1 MKRIFAILMA
11 FLVLLA
17 PAALAEAAGDADAA
31 ASGDWYASVEGVPV
45 ALSLD
50 PGSGYTLALP
60 AAFGAPKS
68 GAWALDDG
76 FVRLDDGSVLDLVNE
91 ALLIWTANDLIFT
104 REPTA
109 VYAPSDLVEDAL
121 PELYT
126 GYWRCAFVDLGDAI
140 VPADAVDE
148 TTDLYIENATVALGG
163 PRFGDIFWNFD
174 LEGSGLTADVDGQ
187 RVTLALQRDGCL
199 RLTLEGEDPAT
210 LYLVCLGEGSIDSS
224 SEVIQAF

>member
-1 MKRIFAILMA
+1 MKRIFAILLA

-76 FVRLDDGSVLDLVNE
+76 FVARLD
-91 ALLIWTANDLIFT
+91 
-104 REPTA
+104 
-109 VYAPSDLVEDAL
+109 
-121 PELYT
+121 
-126 GYWRCAFVDLGDAI
+126 VDHAG
-140 VPADAVDE
+140 VRVDE
-148 TTDLYIENATVALGG
+148 HGM
-163 PRFGDIFWNFD
+163 
-174 LEGSGLTADVDGQ
+174 TADGVVPG
-187 RVTLALQRDGCL
+187 VVGGMGV
-199 RLTLEGEDPAT
+199 E
-210 LYLVCLGEGSIDSS
+210 
-224 SEVIQAF
+224 